1 MQSIPTK
8 IYFQFLNRFCVSEL
22 ELGKFYH
29 FYRMKSLEKSLRP
42 LTINFNQIDQRFLEK
57 DCEKED
63 YLILMARGVKGTYSI
78 DFHEYVF
85 QPNSIIIISKN
96 QDVKL
101 SFDGAEQQ
109 FIALTFT
116 QDFLKNADE
125 NILKMLS
132 FCIREHFEGKQ
143 ILRMSN
149 KDFEYLEKLSSQLL
163 EIDTKLNSDIRW
175 PSSFHF
181 LQLILIYCA
190 DLYAKHSIDTI
201 KGYTKIV
208 GDFTTLL
215 ESNFRN
221 TQKVHFYTDG
231 LNLTYN
237 SLARYTSSYC
247 NKTPKEIIT
256 ERLILE
262 IKRLLAGTDTPI
274 KEISYHLGFDEPTN
288 LVKYFK
294 KFTGSTPSEFRQKSK
309 NYHPL

>member
-1 MQSIPTK
+1 
-8 IYFQFLNRFCVSEL
+8 
-22 ELGKFYH
+22 
-29 FYRMKSLEKSLRP
+29 MKSPEKSPRP
-42 LTINFNQIDQRFLEK
+42 LTINFNQLDQISLEK
-57 DCEKED
+57 DFEKED
-63 YLILMARGVKGTYSI
+63 YLIVIAGRVKGTYSI

-85 QPNSIIIISKN
+85 QQNSIVMISKN
-96 QDVKL
+96 QNV
-101 SFDGAEQQ
+101 SFTFDGNEQQ

-116 QDFLKNADE
+116 QDYLKNADE

-132 FCIREHFEGKQ
+132 FCIREHYEGKQ
-143 ILRMSN
+143 ILRMVD

-163 EIDTKLNSDIRW
+163 EIDKNLHSAIRW

-190 DLYAKHSIDTI
+190 NLYTKQSVDTI
-201 KGYTKIV
+201 KGYTKVV

-215 ESNFRN
+215 ESNFRS
-221 TQKVHFYTDG
+221 TQKVHFYTEG

-247 NKTPKEIIT
+247 NKTPKAIIT

-294 KFTGSTPSEFRQKSK
+294 KFTGSTPSQFRETSK